1 MKEIVGFVCILIG
14 VLLIGIGVYVHWTTV
29 IDIPAA
35 AMTQR
40 LEWSGW
46 GWDAGGLASWF
57 VSWLCLQ
64 D

>member
-1 MKEIVGFVCILIG
+1 MKETVGFICILIG
-14 VLLIGIGVYVHWTTV
+14 IVLVGMGLYSHYTTV

-46 GWDAGGLASWF
+46 EWSAGGLAFWF
-57 VSWLCLQ
+57 VSWMCLQ